1 MRRPYRTRDIGL
13 GITWGFTPGWYML
26 PALGQGWWLLV
37 WRGGLGEGRSGGT
50 EVPRGNDCRGV
61 GAGV

>member
-1 MRRPYRTRDIGL
+1 MGL

-26 PALGQGWWLLV
+26 PALGQVDGGWLF
-37 WRGGLGEGRSGGT
+37 GGAGWGRRCGGGT
-50 EVPRGNDCRGV
+50 EVPQGNDCRGM